1 MNSVNIIGRL
11 GQDPELKYTTSG
23 MAICTLGLALD
34 QGKEKEVGWVNVVCM
49 EKTAENVAQYM
60 NKGDEIGVSGRLS
73 YRSWEQEG
81 KKRSALEVVANRVDF
96 LRKKGEGGGNGGHGG
111 GADEA
116 RAQAYDRGGQ
126 QQAPPPEDEPFDPY
140 GDQ

>member
-1 MNSVNIIGRL
+1 MNSVNMIGRL

-23 MAICTLGLALD
+23 MAICTLSLALD

-60 NKGDEIGVSGRLS
+60 NKGDEIGVSGRLA

-96 LRKKGEGGGNGGHGG
+96 LRKKGEGGGNGGG
-111 GADEA
+111 GANRDEE
-116 RAQAYDRGGQ
+116 RAAAYGRQ
-126 QQAPPPEDEPFDPY
+126 PAAPAEEDPDPFADE
-140 GDQ
+140 